1 MPTAD
6 LNQGQIEVKNKISAI
21 KNFAQVSNSEKKLKR
36 SAGNSESKGIPD
48 IASSLDNASKDQ
60 KRYLKPPP
68 NSFDQVLEM
77 IGLTSGNGSET
88 LKYLKKK
95 LLLTATKIEPEI
107 KKIIT
112 KNAIKALGCSQEQTF
127 QGFTSTFLELNP
139 LNTLPVGQ
147 GIYVPIE
154 SMDISGMLKTTTDS
168 KIGKVVYE
176 KPKPSVL
183 ENVFK
188 PYKGKKPF
196 PMNKEFNNRLMGTF
210 VTNSFNGE
218 YGKYYQGV
226 SNQNLFDFQYSPTN
240 QFGVDQAC
248 FKVALIS
255 KVNESLTITGGSA
268 NKVIDF
274 LEDYYGTIKLFD
286 TTDFTAVMMNAV
298 SGAINIKANL
308 TSDEIS
314 KQSQFMLILQRILG
328 LCFDSRREI
337 DVSGVSKIAELDGVD
352 ESFFELTEIDLRNID
367 VQISNIQNGVMEL
380 VDCDNVK
387 VPVDYETIIDGLI
400 DLRET
405 ENLSP
410 ALEVNKIIA
419 ISDSL
424 VQNPDWKALL
434 PTNLNFQ
441 VFDEDFIKKIPLSV
455 AGAVLS
461 PKVLFP
467 IFVLMQSLEGNAT
480 NAFNSAVTSSN
491 TFIQSANTIGN
502 SVNNLINSNVDFL
515 KTFKKFNIEMVAEIG
530 AIFVTE
536 LFNILKKDLINLMK
550 PIIADIGSEALKAK
564 LQMIERLITIALIIN
579 QIVIGVKDYK
589 KCKSL
594 IDDIL
599 IILNLI
605 SSLAPPGSKIPKVLL
620 LLADFLPGT
629 SASRASINTIE
640 ELQKLGIPT
649 GTLPDG
655 SPNLMLLFNLASN
668 KATKKESA
676 QNGKIQAIGISA
688 DGKPVRISGKST

>member
-1 MPTAD
+1 MPTPD

-455 AGAVLS
+455 AGAILS

-480 NAFNSAVTSSN
+480 NAFNSAVTSAN
-491 TFIQSANTIGN
+491 TFIQSGNTIGN

-620 LLADFLPGT
+620 LLAKFLPGT

-676 QNGKIQAIGISA
+676 QNGKLQAIGISA
-688 DGKPVRISGKST
+688 DGKPVEIYGKST

>member
-1 MPTAD
+1 MPTPD

-36 SAGNSESKGIPD
+36 SAGNSESQGIPD

-176 KPKPSVL
+176 KPNPNVI
-183 ENVFK
+183 ENVYK
-188 PYKGKKPF
+188 PYKGKVPF
-196 PMNKEFNNRLMGTF
+196 PMNKEFNNRLQGTF

-226 SNQNLFDFQYSPTN
+226 SNQDLFDFQYSPTN

-286 TTDFTAVMMNAV
+286 TTDFTAVIMNAL

-387 VPVDYETIIDGLI
+387 LPVDYETIIDGLI

-424 VQNPDWKALL
+424 VQNPDWKVLL

-467 IFVLMQSLEGNAT
+467 IFVLMQSLETNAT
-480 NAFNSAVTSSN
+480 NVYNSAVTSAN
-491 TFIQSANTIGN
+491 TFTQSGNTIGN

-579 QIVIGVKDYK
+579 QIVVGVKDYK

-620 LLADFLPGT
+620 LLANFLPGT

-668 KATKKESA
+668 KGTKKESA

>member
-1 MPTAD
+1 MPTPD

-36 SAGNSESKGIPD
+36 SAGNSESQGIPD

-188 PYKGKKPF
+188 PYKGKVPF
-196 PMNKEFNNRLMGTF
+196 PMNKEFNNRLQGTF
-210 VTNSFNGE
+210 VTDSFNGE

-424 VQNPDWKALL
+424 VQNPDWKVLL

-480 NAFNSAVTSSN
+480 NAFNSAVTSAN
-491 TFIQSANTIGN
+491 TFTQSANTIGN

>member
-1 MPTAD
+1 MPTPD

-154 SMDISGMLKTTTDS
+154 SMDISGMLKTKTDS

-380 VDCDNVK
+380 VDCNNVK

-400 DLRET
+400 DLREN
-405 ENLSP
+405 EGLSP

-455 AGAVLS
+455 AGAILS

-480 NAFNSAVTSSN
+480 NAFNSAVTSAN
-491 TFIQSANTIGN
+491 TFIQSGNTIGN

-688 DGKPVRISGKST
+688 DGKPVKISGKST

>member
-1 MPTAD
+1 
-6 LNQGQIEVKNKISAI
+6 
-21 KNFAQVSNSEKKLKR
+21 
-36 SAGNSESKGIPD
+36 
-48 IASSLDNASKDQ
+48 
-60 KRYLKPPP
+60 
-68 NSFDQVLEM
+68 
-77 IGLTSGNGSET
+77 
-88 LKYLKKK
+88 
-95 LLLTATKIEPEI
+95 
-107 KKIIT
+107 
-112 KNAIKALGCSQEQTF
+112 
-127 QGFTSTFLELNP
+127 
-139 LNTLPVGQ
+139 
-147 GIYVPIE
+147 
-154 SMDISGMLKTTTDS
+154 
-168 KIGKVVYE
+168 
-176 KPKPSVL
+176 
-183 ENVFK
+183 
-188 PYKGKKPF
+188 
-196 PMNKEFNNRLMGTF
+196 
-210 VTNSFNGE
+210 
-218 YGKYYQGV
+218 
-226 SNQNLFDFQYSPTN
+226 
-240 QFGVDQAC
+240 
-248 FKVALIS
+248 
-255 KVNESLTITGGSA
+255 
-268 NKVIDF
+268 
-274 LEDYYGTIKLFD
+274 
-286 TTDFTAVMMNAV
+286 
-298 SGAINIKANL
+298 
-308 TSDEIS
+308 
-314 KQSQFMLILQRILG
+314 MLILQRILG

-405 ENLSP
+405 ENLSS

-424 VQNPDWKALL
+424 VQNPDWKVLL
-434 PTNLNFQ
+434 PTNLNLQ

-455 AGAVLS
+455 AGAILS

-467 IFVLMQSLEGNAT
+467 IFVLMQSLESNAT
-480 NAFNSAVTSSN
+480 NSFNSAVTSAN

-515 KTFKKFNIEMVAEIG
+515 KTFKKFNIEIVAEIG

-536 LFNILKKDLINLMK
+536 LFNILKKDLINLMR
-550 PIIADIGSEALKAK
+550 PIITDIAYDVFKAK
-564 LQMIERLITIALIIN
+564 MQTIERLITIALIIN

-605 SSLAPPGSKIPKVLL
+605 SSLAPPGSKIPKILL
-620 LLADFLPGT
+620 LLTNFLPGT

-655 SPNLMLLFNLASN
+655 SPNLMLLADLAS
-668 KATKKESA
+668 KRATKKESA
-676 QNGKIQAIGISA
+676 QNGKLDAIGISA
-688 DGKPVRISGKST
+688 DGKPVRISGKSI

>member
-1 MPTAD
+1 MPTPD

-480 NAFNSAVTSSN
+480 NAFNSAVTSAN
-491 TFIQSANTIGN
+491 TFIQSGNTIGN

>member
-1 MPTAD
+1 MPTPD

-400 DLRET
+400 DLREN
-405 ENLSP
+405 EGLSP

-480 NAFNSAVTSSN
+480 NAFNSAVTSAN
-491 TFIQSANTIGN
+491 TFIQSGNTIGN

-536 LFNILKKDLINLMK
+536 LFNILKKDLINLMR

>member
-1 MPTAD
+1 MPTPD

-36 SAGNSESKGIPD
+36 SAGNSESQGIPD

-176 KPKPSVL
+176 KPNPNVL

-188 PYKGKKPF
+188 PYKGKVPF
-196 PMNKEFNNRLMGTF
+196 PMNKEFNNRLQGTF
-210 VTNSFNGE
+210 VTDSFNGE

-226 SNQNLFDFQYSPTN
+226 SNQDLFDFQYSPTN

-255 KVNESLTITGGSA
+255 KVDSTLTVTGGTV

-286 TTDFTAVMMNAV
+286 TTDFTAVMMNAL

-424 VQNPDWKALL
+424 VQNPDWKVLL

-620 LLADFLPGT
+620 LLANFLPGT

-668 KATKKESA
+668 KGTKKESA
-676 QNGKIQAIGISA
+676 QNGKIQSIGISA

>member
-1 MPTAD
+1 MPTPD

-400 DLRET
+400 DLREN
-405 ENLSP
+405 EGLSP

-480 NAFNSAVTSSN
+480 NAFNSAVTSAN
-491 TFIQSANTIGN
+491 TFIQSGNTIGN

-620 LLADFLPGT
+620 LLAKFLPGT

-668 KATKKESA
+668 KGTKKESA

-688 DGKPVRISGKST
+688 DGKPVRVSGKST

>member
-1 MPTAD
+1 
-6 LNQGQIEVKNKISAI
+6 
-21 KNFAQVSNSEKKLKR
+21 
-36 SAGNSESKGIPD
+36 
-48 IASSLDNASKDQ
+48 
-60 KRYLKPPP
+60 
-68 NSFDQVLEM
+68 M

-176 KPKPSVL
+176 KPNPNVL

-188 PYKGKKPF
+188 PYKGKVPF
-196 PMNKEFNNRLMGTF
+196 PMNKEFNNRLQGTF
-210 VTNSFNGE
+210 VTDSFNGE

-226 SNQNLFDFQYSPTN
+226 SNQDLFDFQYSPTN

-255 KVNESLTITGGSA
+255 KVDSTLTVTGGTV

-286 TTDFTAVMMNAV
+286 TTDFTAVMMNAL

-387 VPVDYETIIDGLI
+387 LPVDYETIIDGLI

-424 VQNPDWKALL
+424 VQNPDWKVLL

-455 AGAVLS
+455 AGAVLN

-480 NAFNSAVTSSN
+480 NAFNSAVTSAN
-491 TFIQSANTIGN
+491 TFTQSGNTIGN

-550 PIIADIGSEALKAK
+550 PIIADIGSEALKSK

-620 LLADFLPGT
+620 LLANFLPGT

-668 KATKKESA
+668 KGTKKESA

>member
-1 MPTAD
+1 MPTPD

-154 SMDISGMLKTTTDS
+154 SMDISGMLKTKTDS

-380 VDCDNVK
+380 VDCNNVK

-400 DLRET
+400 DLREN
-405 ENLSP
+405 EGLSP

-424 VQNPDWKALL
+424 VQNPDWKAFL

-455 AGAVLS
+455 AGAILS

-480 NAFNSAVTSSN
+480 NVFNSAVTSAN
-491 TFIQSANTIGN
+491 TFIQSGNTIGN

>member
-1 MPTAD
+1 MPTPD

-36 SAGNSESKGIPD
+36 SAGNSESQGIPD

-139 LNTLPVGQ
+139 LSTLPVGQ

-176 KPKPSVL
+176 KPNPNVI
-183 ENVFK
+183 ENVYK

-196 PMNKEFNNRLMGTF
+196 PMNKEFNNRLQGTF

-226 SNQNLFDFQYSPTN
+226 SNQDLFDFQYSPTN

-255 KVNESLTITGGSA
+255 KVDPTLTVTGGTV

-286 TTDFTAVMMNAV
+286 TTDFTAVIMNAL

-387 VPVDYETIIDGLI
+387 LPVDYETIIDGLI

-424 VQNPDWKALL
+424 VQNPDWKVLL

-467 IFVLMQSLEGNAT
+467 IFVLMQSLESNAT
-480 NAFNSAVTSSN
+480 NSFNSAVTSAN
-491 TFIQSANTIGN
+491 TFTQSANTIGN

-530 AIFVTE
+530 VIFVTE

-620 LLADFLPGT
+620 LLANFLPGT

-668 KATKKESA
+668 KGTKKESA

>member
-1 MPTAD
+1 MPTPD

-36 SAGNSESKGIPD
+36 SAGNSESQGIPD

-139 LNTLPVGQ
+139 LSTLPVGQ

-176 KPKPSVL
+176 KPNPNVI
-183 ENVFK
+183 ENVYK
-188 PYKGKKPF
+188 PYKGKVPF
-196 PMNKEFNNRLMGTF
+196 PMNKEFNNRLQGTF

-226 SNQNLFDFQYSPTN
+226 SNQDLFDFQYSPTN

-255 KVNESLTITGGSA
+255 KVDPTLTVTGGTV

-286 TTDFTAVMMNAV
+286 TTDFTAVIMNAL
-298 SGAINIKANL
+298 SGAINIKSNL

-387 VPVDYETIIDGLI
+387 LPVDYETIIDGLI

-424 VQNPDWKALL
+424 VQNPDWKVLL

-467 IFVLMQSLEGNAT
+467 IFVLMQSLEADAT
-480 NAFNSAVTSSN
+480 NAYNSAVTSAN
-491 TFIQSANTIGN
+491 TFTQSANTIGN

-620 LLADFLPGT
+620 LLANFLPGT

-668 KATKKESA
+668 KGTKKESA

>member
-1 MPTAD
+1 MPTPD

-36 SAGNSESKGIPD
+36 SAGNSESQGIPD

-196 PMNKEFNNRLMGTF
+196 PMNKEFNNRLQGTF

-424 VQNPDWKALL
+424 VQNPDWKVLL

-620 LLADFLPGT
+620 LLANFLPGT
-629 SASRASINTIE
+629 SVSRASINTIE

-668 KATKKESA
+668 KGTKKESA

>member
-1 MPTAD
+1 MPTTD

-188 PYKGKKPF
+188 PYKGKVPF
-196 PMNKEFNNRLMGTF
+196 PMNKEFNNRLQGTF
-210 VTNSFNGE
+210 VTDSFNGE

-226 SNQNLFDFQYSPTN
+226 SNQDLFDFQYSPTN

-248 FKVALIS
+248 FKVVLIS
-255 KVNESLTITGGSA
+255 KVDSTLTATGGTV

-424 VQNPDWKALL
+424 VQNPDWKVLL

-467 IFVLMQSLEGNAT
+467 IFVLMQSLETNAT
-480 NAFNSAVTSSN
+480 NVYNSAVTSAN
-491 TFIQSANTIGN
+491 TFTQSANTIGN

-530 AIFVTE
+530 VIFVTE

-550 PIIADIGSEALKAK
+550 PIIADVGSEALKAK

-668 KATKKESA
+668 KGTKKESA

-688 DGKPVRISGKST
+688 TGGPVKISGKST

>member
-1 MPTAD
+1 MPTPD

-36 SAGNSESKGIPD
+36 SAGNSESQGIPD
-48 IASSLDNASKDQ
+48 IASSLNNASKDQ

-176 KPKPSVL
+176 KPNPNVI
-183 ENVFK
+183 ENVYK
-188 PYKGKKPF
+188 PYKGKVPF
-196 PMNKEFNNRLMGTF
+196 PMNKEFNNRLQGTF

-226 SNQNLFDFQYSPTN
+226 SNQDLFDFQYSPTN

-255 KVNESLTITGGSA
+255 KVDPTLTVTGGTV

-286 TTDFTAVMMNAV
+286 TTDFTAVIMNAL

-387 VPVDYETIIDGLI
+387 LPVDYETIIDGLI

-424 VQNPDWKALL
+424 VQNPDWKVLL

-467 IFVLMQSLEGNAT
+467 IFVLMQSLETNAT
-480 NAFNSAVTSSN
+480 NVYNSAVTSAN
-491 TFIQSANTIGN
+491 TFTQSGNTIGN

-579 QIVIGVKDYK
+579 QIVVGVKDYK

-620 LLADFLPGT
+620 LLANFLPGT

-668 KATKKESA
+668 KGTKKESA

>member
-1 MPTAD
+1 MPTPD

-455 AGAVLS
+455 AGAILS

-480 NAFNSAVTSSN
+480 NAFNSAVTSAN

-536 LFNILKKDLINLMK
+536 LFNILKKDLINLMR

>member
-1 MPTAD
+1 MPTPD

-36 SAGNSESKGIPD
+36 SAGNSESQGIPD

-139 LNTLPVGQ
+139 LSTLPVGQ

-176 KPKPSVL
+176 KPNPNVI
-183 ENVFK
+183 ENVYK
-188 PYKGKKPF
+188 PYKGKVPF
-196 PMNKEFNNRLMGTF
+196 PMNKEFNNRLQGTF
-210 VTNSFNGE
+210 VTDSFNGE

-226 SNQNLFDFQYSPTN
+226 SNQDLFDFQYSPTN

-255 KVNESLTITGGSA
+255 KVDPTLTVTGGTV

-286 TTDFTAVMMNAV
+286 TTDFTAVIMNAL

-387 VPVDYETIIDGLI
+387 LPVDYETIIDGLI

-424 VQNPDWKALL
+424 VQNPDWKVLL

-467 IFVLMQSLEGNAT
+467 IFVLMQSLEADAT
-480 NAFNSAVTSSN
+480 NAYNSAVTSAN
-491 TFIQSANTIGN
+491 TFTQSANTIGN

-530 AIFVTE
+530 VIFVTE

-579 QIVIGVKDYK
+579 QIVIAVKDYK

-620 LLADFLPGT
+620 LLANFLPGT

-668 KATKKESA
+668 KGTKKESA

>member
-1 MPTAD
+1 MPTPD

-21 KNFAQVSNSEKKLKR
+21 KTFAQVSNSEKKLKR
-36 SAGNSESKGIPD
+36 SAGNSESQGIPD

-176 KPKPSVL
+176 KPNPNVL

-188 PYKGKKPF
+188 PYKGKVPF
-196 PMNKEFNNRLMGTF
+196 PMNKEFNNRLQGTF
-210 VTNSFNGE
+210 VTDSFNGE

-226 SNQNLFDFQYSPTN
+226 SNQDLFDFQYSPTN

-255 KVNESLTITGGSA
+255 KVDSTLTVTGGTV

-286 TTDFTAVMMNAV
+286 TTDFTAVMMNAL

-387 VPVDYETIIDGLI
+387 LPVDYETIIDGLI

-424 VQNPDWKALL
+424 VQNPDWKVLL

-467 IFVLMQSLEGNAT
+467 IFVLMQSLETNAT
-480 NAFNSAVTSSN
+480 NVYNSAVTSAN
-491 TFIQSANTIGN
+491 TFTQSGNTIGN

-620 LLADFLPGT
+620 LLANFLPGT

-668 KATKKESA
+668 KGTKKESA

>member
-1 MPTAD
+1 MPTPD

-176 KPKPSVL
+176 KPNPNVI
-183 ENVFK
+183 ENVYK

-196 PMNKEFNNRLMGTF
+196 PMNKEFNNRLQGTF

-286 TTDFTAVMMNAV
+286 TTDFTAVMMNVV

-405 ENLSP
+405 ENLSS

-424 VQNPDWKALL
+424 VQNPDWKVLL
-434 PTNLNFQ
+434 PTNLNLQ

-467 IFVLMQSLEGNAT
+467 IFVLMQSLESNAT
-480 NAFNSAVTSSN
+480 NSFNSAVTSAN

-536 LFNILKKDLINLMK
+536 LFNILKKDLINLMR

-620 LLADFLPGT
+620 LLANFLPGT

-676 QNGKIQAIGISA
+676 QNGKLDAIGISA
-688 DGKPVRISGKST
+688 DGKPVRISGKSI

>member
-1 MPTAD
+1 
-6 LNQGQIEVKNKISAI
+6 
-21 KNFAQVSNSEKKLKR
+21 
-36 SAGNSESKGIPD
+36 
-48 IASSLDNASKDQ
+48 
-60 KRYLKPPP
+60 
-68 NSFDQVLEM
+68 
-77 IGLTSGNGSET
+77 
-88 LKYLKKK
+88 
-95 LLLTATKIEPEI
+95 LLTATKIEPEI

-139 LNTLPVGQ
+139 LSTLPVGQ

-176 KPKPSVL
+176 KPNPNVI
-183 ENVFK
+183 ENVYK
-188 PYKGKKPF
+188 PYKGKVPF
-196 PMNKEFNNRLMGTF
+196 PMNKEFNNRLQGTF

-226 SNQNLFDFQYSPTN
+226 SNQDLFDFQYSPTN

-255 KVNESLTITGGSA
+255 KVDPTLTVTGGTV

-286 TTDFTAVMMNAV
+286 TTDFTAVIMNAL

-400 DLRET
+400 ELRET

-424 VQNPDWKALL
+424 VQNPDWKVLL

-467 IFVLMQSLEGNAT
+467 IFVLMQSLETNAT
-480 NAFNSAVTSSN
+480 NVYNSAVTSAN
-491 TFIQSANTIGN
+491 TFTQSGNTIGN

-579 QIVIGVKDYK
+579 QIVVGVKDYK

-620 LLADFLPGT
+620 LLANFLPGT

-668 KATKKESA
+668 KGTKKESA

>member
-1 MPTAD
+1 MPTPD

-36 SAGNSESKGIPD
+36 SAGNSESKGLPD

-154 SMDISGMLKTTTDS
+154 SMDISGMLKTKTDS

-480 NAFNSAVTSSN
+480 NAFNSAVTSAN
-491 TFIQSANTIGN
+491 TFIQSGNTIGN

-676 QNGKIQAIGISA
+676 QNGKLQAIGISA
-688 DGKPVRISGKST
+688 DGKPVEIYGKST

>member
-1 MPTAD
+1 MPTPD

-196 PMNKEFNNRLMGTF
+196 PMNKEFNNRLQGTF

-380 VDCDNVK
+380 VDCNNVK

-400 DLRET
+400 DLREN
-405 ENLSP
+405 EGLSP

-455 AGAVLS
+455 AGAILS

-480 NAFNSAVTSSN
+480 NAFNSAVTSAN
-491 TFIQSANTIGN
+491 TFIQSGNTIGN

-620 LLADFLPGT
+620 LLAKFLPGT

-688 DGKPVRISGKST
+688 DGKPVKISGKST

>member
-1 MPTAD
+1 MPTPD

-380 VDCDNVK
+380 VDCNNVK

-400 DLRET
+400 DLREN
-405 ENLSP
+405 EGLSP

-424 VQNPDWKALL
+424 VQNPDWKAFL

-455 AGAVLS
+455 AGAILS

-480 NAFNSAVTSSN
+480 NAFNSAVTSAN
-491 TFIQSANTIGN
+491 TFIQSGNTIGN

-620 LLADFLPGT
+620 LLANFLPGT

-688 DGKPVRISGKST
+688 DGKPVKISGKST

>member
-1 MPTAD
+1 MPTPD

-36 SAGNSESKGIPD
+36 SAGNSESQGIPD

-139 LNTLPVGQ
+139 LSTLPVGQ

-176 KPKPSVL
+176 KPNPNVI
-183 ENVFK
+183 ENVYK
-188 PYKGKKPF
+188 PYKGKVPF
-196 PMNKEFNNRLMGTF
+196 PMNKEFNNRLQGTF

-226 SNQNLFDFQYSPTN
+226 SNQDLFDFQYSPTN

-255 KVNESLTITGGSA
+255 KVDPTLTVTGGTV

-286 TTDFTAVMMNAV
+286 TTDFTAVIMNAL

-387 VPVDYETIIDGLI
+387 LPVDYETIIDGLI

-424 VQNPDWKALL
+424 VQNPDWKVLL

-467 IFVLMQSLEGNAT
+467 IFVLMQSLETNAT
-480 NAFNSAVTSSN
+480 NVYNSAVTSAN
-491 TFIQSANTIGN
+491 TFTQSGNTIGN

-579 QIVIGVKDYK
+579 QIVIAVKDYK

-668 KATKKESA
+668 KGTKKESA

>member
-1 MPTAD
+1 MPTPD

-176 KPKPSVL
+176 KPNPNVI

-196 PMNKEFNNRLMGTF
+196 PMNKEFNNRLQGTF

-226 SNQNLFDFQYSPTN
+226 SNQDLFDFQYSPTN

-255 KVNESLTITGGSA
+255 KVDSTLTVTGGTV

-286 TTDFTAVMMNAV
+286 TTDFTAVMMNAL

-387 VPVDYETIIDGLI
+387 LPVDYETIIDGLI

-424 VQNPDWKALL
+424 VQNPDWKVLL

-455 AGAVLS
+455 AGAVLN

-480 NAFNSAVTSSN
+480 NAFNSAVTSAN
-491 TFIQSANTIGN
+491 TFTQSGNTIGN

-620 LLADFLPGT
+620 LLANFLPGT

-668 KATKKESA
+668 KGTKKESA

>member
-154 SMDISGMLKTTTDS
+154 SMDISGMLKTKTDS

-380 VDCDNVK
+380 VDCNNVK

-400 DLRET
+400 DLREN
-405 ENLSP
+405 EGLSP

-455 AGAVLS
+455 AGAILS

-480 NAFNSAVTSSN
+480 NAFNSAVTSAN
-491 TFIQSANTIGN
+491 TFIQSGNTIGN

-620 LLADFLPGT
+620 LLANFLPGT

-688 DGKPVRISGKST
+688 DGKPVKISGKST

>member
-1 MPTAD
+1 MPTPD

-154 SMDISGMLKTTTDS
+154 SMDISGMLKTKTDS

-400 DLRET
+400 DLREN
-405 ENLSP
+405 EGLSP

-424 VQNPDWKALL
+424 VQNPDWKVLL

-480 NAFNSAVTSSN
+480 NAFNSAVTSAN
-491 TFIQSANTIGN
+491 TFIQSGNTIGN

>member
-1 MPTAD
+1 
-6 LNQGQIEVKNKISAI
+6 
-21 KNFAQVSNSEKKLKR
+21 
-36 SAGNSESKGIPD
+36 
-48 IASSLDNASKDQ
+48 
-60 KRYLKPPP
+60 
-68 NSFDQVLEM
+68 M

-176 KPKPSVL
+176 KPNPNVI
-183 ENVFK
+183 ENVYK
-188 PYKGKKPF
+188 PYKGKVPF
-196 PMNKEFNNRLMGTF
+196 PMNKEFNNRLQGTF
-210 VTNSFNGE
+210 VTDSFNGE

-226 SNQNLFDFQYSPTN
+226 SNQDLFDFQYSPTN

-255 KVNESLTITGGSA
+255 KVDPTLTVTGGTV

-405 ENLSP
+405 ENLSS

-424 VQNPDWKALL
+424 VQNPDWKVLL
-434 PTNLNFQ
+434 PTNLNLQ

-467 IFVLMQSLEGNAT
+467 IFVLMQSLESNAT
-480 NAFNSAVTSSN
+480 NSFNSAVTSAN

-536 LFNILKKDLINLMK
+536 LFNILKKDLINLMR
-550 PIIADIGSEALKAK
+550 PIITDIGSEALKAK

-620 LLADFLPGT
+620 LLANFLPGT

>member
-1 MPTAD
+1 MPTPD

-188 PYKGKKPF
+188 PYKGKVPF
-196 PMNKEFNNRLMGTF
+196 PMNKEFNNRLQGTF
-210 VTNSFNGE
+210 VTDSFNGE

-226 SNQNLFDFQYSPTN
+226 SNQDLFDFQYSPTN

-255 KVNESLTITGGSA
+255 KVDSTLTVTGGTV

-424 VQNPDWKALL
+424 VQNPDWKVLL

-441 VFDEDFIKKIPLSV
+441 IFDEDFIKKIPLSV

-467 IFVLMQSLEGNAT
+467 IFVLMQSLEANAT
-480 NAFNSAVTSSN
+480 NAYNSAVTSAN
-491 TFIQSANTIGN
+491 TFTQSANTIGN

-536 LFNILKKDLINLMK
+536 LFNILKKDLINLMR

-620 LLADFLPGT
+620 LLANFLPGT

-676 QNGKIQAIGISA
+676 QNGKLDAIGISA
-688 DGKPVRISGKST
+688 DGKPVRISGKPV

>member
-1 MPTAD
+1 MPTPD
-6 LNQGQIEVKNKISAI
+6 LNQGQIEVKNKISSI
-21 KNFAQVSNSEKKLKR
+21 KTFAQVSNSEKKLKR

-176 KPKPSVL
+176 KPNPNVL

-188 PYKGKKPF
+188 PYKGKVPF
-196 PMNKEFNNRLMGTF
+196 PMNKEFNNRLQGTF
-210 VTNSFNGE
+210 VTDSFNGE

-226 SNQNLFDFQYSPTN
+226 SNQDLFDFQYSPTN

-286 TTDFTAVMMNAV
+286 TTDFTAVMMNAL

-387 VPVDYETIIDGLI
+387 LPVDYETIIDGLI

-424 VQNPDWKALL
+424 VQNPDWKVLL

-467 IFVLMQSLEGNAT
+467 IFVLMQSLETNAT
-480 NAFNSAVTSSN
+480 NVYNSAVTSAN
-491 TFIQSANTIGN
+491 TFTQSGNTIGN

-620 LLADFLPGT
+620 LLANFLPGT

-688 DGKPVRISGKST
+688 DGKPVRVSGKST

>member
-1 MPTAD
+1 MPTPD

-36 SAGNSESKGIPD
+36 SAGNSESQGIPD

-176 KPKPSVL
+176 KPNPNVL

-188 PYKGKKPF
+188 PYKGKVPF
-196 PMNKEFNNRLMGTF
+196 PMNKEFNNRLQGTF
-210 VTNSFNGE
+210 VTDSFNGE

-226 SNQNLFDFQYSPTN
+226 SNQDLFDFQYSPTN

-255 KVNESLTITGGSA
+255 KVDSTLTVTGGTV

-286 TTDFTAVMMNAV
+286 TTDFTAVMMNAL

-387 VPVDYETIIDGLI
+387 LPVDYETIIDGLI

-424 VQNPDWKALL
+424 VQNPDWKVLL

-455 AGAVLS
+455 AGAVLN

-480 NAFNSAVTSSN
+480 NAFNSAVTSAN
-491 TFIQSANTIGN
+491 TFTQSGNTIGN

-620 LLADFLPGT
+620 LLANFLPGT

-668 KATKKESA
+668 KGTKKESA

>member
-1 MPTAD
+1 MPTPD

-154 SMDISGMLKTTTDS
+154 SMDISGMLKTKTDS

-380 VDCDNVK
+380 VDCNNVK

-400 DLRET
+400 DLREN
-405 ENLSP
+405 EGLSP

-455 AGAVLS
+455 AGAILS

-480 NAFNSAVTSSN
+480 NAFNSAVTSAN
-491 TFIQSANTIGN
+491 TFIQSGNTIGN

-536 LFNILKKDLINLMK
+536 LFNILKKDLINLMR

-620 LLADFLPGT
+620 LLAKFLPGT

>member
-1 MPTAD
+1 
-6 LNQGQIEVKNKISAI
+6 
-21 KNFAQVSNSEKKLKR
+21 
-36 SAGNSESKGIPD
+36 
-48 IASSLDNASKDQ
+48 
-60 KRYLKPPP
+60 
-68 NSFDQVLEM
+68 
-77 IGLTSGNGSET
+77 
-88 LKYLKKK
+88 
-95 LLLTATKIEPEI
+95 
-107 KKIIT
+107 
-112 KNAIKALGCSQEQTF
+112 
-127 QGFTSTFLELNP
+127 
-139 LNTLPVGQ
+139 
-147 GIYVPIE
+147 
-154 SMDISGMLKTTTDS
+154 
-168 KIGKVVYE
+168 
-176 KPKPSVL
+176 
-183 ENVFK
+183 
-188 PYKGKKPF
+188 
-196 PMNKEFNNRLMGTF
+196 
-210 VTNSFNGE
+210 
-218 YGKYYQGV
+218 
-226 SNQNLFDFQYSPTN
+226 
-240 QFGVDQAC
+240 
-248 FKVALIS
+248 
-255 KVNESLTITGGSA
+255 
-268 NKVIDF
+268 
-274 LEDYYGTIKLFD
+274 
-286 TTDFTAVMMNAV
+286 
-298 SGAINIKANL
+298 
-308 TSDEIS
+308 
-314 KQSQFMLILQRILG
+314 MLILQRILG

-387 VPVDYETIIDGLI
+387 LPVDYETIIDGLI

-424 VQNPDWKALL
+424 VQNPDWKVLL

-467 IFVLMQSLEGNAT
+467 IFVLMQSLETNAT
-480 NAFNSAVTSSN
+480 NVYNSAVTSAN
-491 TFIQSANTIGN
+491 TFTQSGNTIGN

-579 QIVIGVKDYK
+579 QIVIAVKDYK

-620 LLADFLPGT
+620 LLANFLPGT

-668 KATKKESA
+668 KGTKKESA

>member
-1 MPTAD
+1 
-6 LNQGQIEVKNKISAI
+6 
-21 KNFAQVSNSEKKLKR
+21 
-36 SAGNSESKGIPD
+36 
-48 IASSLDNASKDQ
+48 
-60 KRYLKPPP
+60 
-68 NSFDQVLEM
+68 M

-188 PYKGKKPF
+188 PYKGKVPF
-196 PMNKEFNNRLMGTF
+196 PMNKEFNNRLQGTF
-210 VTNSFNGE
+210 VTDSFNGE

-380 VDCDNVK
+380 IDCDNVK

-405 ENLSP
+405 ENLSS

-424 VQNPDWKALL
+424 VQNPDWKVLL
-434 PTNLNFQ
+434 PTNLNLQ

-467 IFVLMQSLEGNAT
+467 IFVLMQSLE
-480 NAFNSAVTSSN
+480 SKV
-491 TFIQSANTIGN
+491 
-502 SVNNLINSNVDFL
+502 LIL
-515 KTFKKFNIEMVAEIG
+515 
-530 AIFVTE
+530 
-536 LFNILKKDLINLMK
+536 L
-550 PIIADIGSEALKAK
+550 
-564 LQMIERLITIALIIN
+564 
-579 QIVIGVKDYK
+579 VIR
-589 KCKSL
+589 
-594 IDDIL
+594 L
-599 IILNLI
+599 IILLI
-605 SSLAPPGSKIPKVLL
+605 V
-620 LLADFLPGT
+620 
-629 SASRASINTIE
+629 
-640 ELQKLGIPT
+640 
-649 GTLPDG
+649 TLI
-655 SPNLMLLFNLASN
+655 F
-668 KATKKESA
+668 
-676 QNGKIQAIGISA
+676 
-688 DGKPVRISGKST
+688 

>member
-1 MPTAD
+1 MPTPD
-6 LNQGQIEVKNKISAI
+6 LNQGQIEVKNKISSI
-21 KNFAQVSNSEKKLKR
+21 KTFAQVSNSEKKLKR

-154 SMDISGMLKTTTDS
+154 SMDISGMLKTKTDS

-188 PYKGKKPF
+188 PYKGKVPF
-196 PMNKEFNNRLMGTF
+196 PMNKEFNNRLQGTF
-210 VTNSFNGE
+210 VTDSFNGE

-226 SNQNLFDFQYSPTN
+226 SNQDLFDFQYSPTN

-255 KVNESLTITGGSA
+255 KVDSTLTVTGGTV

-286 TTDFTAVMMNAV
+286 TTDFTAVMMNAL

-387 VPVDYETIIDGLI
+387 LPVDYETIIDGLI

-424 VQNPDWKALL
+424 VQNPDWKVLL

-467 IFVLMQSLEGNAT
+467 IFVLMQSLETNAT
-480 NAFNSAVTSSN
+480 NVYNSAVTSAN
-491 TFIQSANTIGN
+491 TFTQSGNTIGN

-536 LFNILKKDLINLMK
+536 LFNILKKDLINLMR

-620 LLADFLPGT
+620 LLANFLPGT

-668 KATKKESA
+668 KGTKKESA

>member
-1 MPTAD
+1 MPTPD

-36 SAGNSESKGIPD
+36 SAGNSESQGIPD

-176 KPKPSVL
+176 KPNPNVL

-196 PMNKEFNNRLMGTF
+196 PMNKEFNNRLQGTF

-226 SNQNLFDFQYSPTN
+226 SNQDLFDFQYSPTN

-255 KVNESLTITGGSA
+255 KVDSTLTVTGGTV

-286 TTDFTAVMMNAV
+286 TTDFTAVMMNAL

-387 VPVDYETIIDGLI
+387 LPVDYETIIDGLI

-424 VQNPDWKALL
+424 VQNPDWKVLL

-455 AGAVLS
+455 AGAVLN

-480 NAFNSAVTSSN
+480 NAFNSAVTSAN
-491 TFIQSANTIGN
+491 TFTQSGNTIGN

-620 LLADFLPGT
+620 LLANFLPGT

-668 KATKKESA
+668 KGTKKESA

>member
-1 MPTAD
+1 MPTPD

-380 VDCDNVK
+380 VDCNNVK

-400 DLRET
+400 DLREN
-405 ENLSP
+405 EGLSP

-480 NAFNSAVTSSN
+480 NVFNSAVTSAN
-491 TFIQSANTIGN
+491 TFIQSGNTIGN

-620 LLADFLPGT
+620 LLANFLPGT